1 MLKEMEIMQAKTI
14 IITILFT
21 ILFSSAQSSTI
32 DDMELHG
39 MGVAYYLK
47 FIKVYDAALYTEQAA
62 SEEEI
67 LQGAISKCLL
77 LEYDVSLKQ
86 KDFIKA
92 ANTVLN
98 RQYTDEQLSKV
109 RDEIDQ
115 LHAGYQDVIDGDQ
128 YTLCYDRQQTST
140 TLSHNGKEIVR
151 ILSKTFAEVYFSIW
165 LGKEYPLDNTLRDNL
180 LARN

>member
-1 MLKEMEIMQAKTI
+1 MDIMQTKTA
-14 IITILFT
+14 IITIFFT
-21 ILFSSAQSSTI
+21 LLFSSAQSSTI

-47 FIKVYDAALYTEQAA
+47 FIKVYDAALYTEQSA

-67 LQGAISKCLL
+67 LQGAVSKCLL
-77 LEYDVSLKQ
+77 LQYDVSLKQ

-98 RQYTDEQLSKV
+98 RQFSVEQLNNV

-115 LHAGYQDVIDGDQ
+115 LHAGYQDVQDGDQ
-128 YTLCYDRQQTST
+128 YTLCYDSQQAST
-140 TLSHNGKEIVR
+140 ALSHNGQEIVR
-151 ILSKTFAEVYFSIW
+151 ISSKTFAEVYFSIW
-165 LGKEYPLDNTLRDNL
+165 LGKEYPLDDTLRDNL